1 MLFFFEFSKFSISN
15 YILFYFHFAFPGDS
29 SKCVINDG
37 EEKLHKPSKASPINV
52 SACEGSISIRNQA
65 PLSHN
70 GVNIEHG
77 GVIWCEKSSSLNNK
91 SSINNDDYSLS
102 SQHRNACI
110 SISVGMD
117 A

>member
-1 MLFFFEFSKFSISN
+1 MNES
-15 YILFYFHFAFPGDS
+15 
-29 SKCVINDG
+29 

-70 GVNIEHG
+70 GVNVDHG
-77 GVIWCEKSSSLNNK
+77 GVSWCEKSSSLSNK
-91 SSINNDDYSLS
+91 SSINDDYSLS